1 MDIWSKKKRSAV
13 MAKIRSKDTKPEWIV
28 RRYLFSRGYRY
39 LKNVKGLPGTPDIVL
54 RKYGI
59 VIFIHGC
66 FWHGHK
72 VDGHIPHSNS
82 DYWRNKI
89 KRNQQRDEKH
99 KEVLKKMGWKVMTI
113 WECQLKPAVREQTL
127 HEMEYWINHSF
138 LEHYRQKLPKT
149 YEITENS
156 PCIAADNITE
166 YEKKRNKNAVFTGV
180 SVTSHLNK
188 HPIIMSS
195 KSNDQGRAYEF
206 VCLLTLEEKIK
217 KLRPVNII
225 KNSSYSAAER
235 AWCTLSNEMQET
247 YKASSYVAVDK
258 IFELEPRIVEN
269 NNDILELLIQTDA
282 KGKKGDVRDI
292 LIIRHNIQW
301 EIGLS
306 LKHNHFAVKHSRL
319 SRRLDFGK
327 EWYGIP
333 CSQDYWNGVKPIFD
347 YLIAEKNKHT
357 KFNELTYKE
366 NDVYIPLLT
375 AFINEINRQYQVH
388 KDIPGKLVEYLL
400 GKHDFY
406 KIISIDK
413 EQTTRIQ
420 SYNLHGTLNQ
430 NSESEQASIQIPVA
444 CLPTRIV
451 SLGFVPEKTN
461 TVELYMDGGWQFSFR
476 IHNAETYVVPT
487 LKFDI
492 QIVGMPT
499 AIITI
504 NCLWK

>member
-1 MDIWSKKKRSAV
+1 
-13 MAKIRSKDTKPEWIV
+13 
-28 RRYLFSRGYRY
+28 
-39 LKNVKGLPGTPDIVL
+39 
-54 RKYGI
+54 
-59 VIFIHGC
+59 
-66 FWHGHK
+66 
-72 VDGHIPHSNS
+72 
-82 DYWRNKI
+82 
-89 KRNQQRDEKH
+89 
-99 KEVLKKMGWKVMTI
+99 
-113 WECQLKPAVREQTL
+113 
-127 HEMEYWINHSF
+127 
-138 LEHYRQKLPKT
+138 
-149 YEITENS
+149 
-156 PCIAADNITE
+156 
-166 YEKKRNKNAVFTGV
+166 
-180 SVTSHLNK
+180 
-188 HPIIMSS
+188 MSS

-357 KFNELTYKE
+357 KFNELTDKE

-420 SYNLHGTLNQ
+420 
-430 NSESEQASIQIPVA
+430 
-444 CLPTRIV
+444 
-451 SLGFVPEKTN
+451 
-461 TVELYMDGGWQFSFR
+461 
-476 IHNAETYVVPT
+476 
-487 LKFDI
+487 
-492 QIVGMPT
+492 
-499 AIITI
+499 
-504 NCLWK
+504 

>member
-1 MDIWSKKKRSAV
+1 
-13 MAKIRSKDTKPEWIV
+13 
-28 RRYLFSRGYRY
+28 
-39 LKNVKGLPGTPDIVL
+39 
-54 RKYGI
+54 
-59 VIFIHGC
+59 
-66 FWHGHK
+66 
-72 VDGHIPHSNS
+72 
-82 DYWRNKI
+82 
-89 KRNQQRDEKH
+89 
-99 KEVLKKMGWKVMTI
+99 
-113 WECQLKPAVREQTL
+113 
-127 HEMEYWINHSF
+127 
-138 LEHYRQKLPKT
+138 
-149 YEITENS
+149 
-156 PCIAADNITE
+156 
-166 YEKKRNKNAVFTGV
+166 
-180 SVTSHLNK
+180 
-188 HPIIMSS
+188 MSS

-206 VCLLTLEEKIK
+206 ICLLTLEEEIK
-217 KLRPVNII
+217 KLRPVNIM

-235 AWCTLSNEMQET
+235 AWSTLSNEMQET
-247 YKASSYVAVDK
+247 YKESSYVAVAK
-258 IFELEPRIVEN
+258 IFELEPRIVED
-269 NNDILELLIQTDA
+269 NNDVLELLIQTDA
-282 KGKKGDVRDI
+282 KGKEGDVRDI

-319 SRRLDFGK
+319 SRKLDFGK
-327 EWYGIP
+327 EWYGIS
-333 CSQDYWNGVKPIFD
+333 CSQDYWNGVKQVFD
-347 YLIAEKNKHT
+347 YLITEKSKHT
-357 KFNELTYKE
+357 KFNELMDKE

-406 KIISIDK
+406 KIISMDR
-413 EQTTRIQ
+413 ERTTQIQ

-444 CLPTRIV
+444 SLPTRIV
-451 SLGFVPEKTN
+451 SLDFVPEKTN